1 MISTVLQ
8 TLIYSSIMGFVI
20 ATNIAFEKSVEYQF
34 VLGLA
39 VVICSVYGYLQG
51 YKFGRGLKSE

>member
-1 MISTVLQ
+1 
-8 TLIYSSIMGFVI
+8 MGFVI